1 MMRSQL
7 LVLIR
12 SSIVM
17 LCFAVASPALPPAPA
32 AAGVTE
38 GEFSRWLVQVLGLDR
53 GLPANPS
60 AQQCFVVLAR
70 NGIRPG
76 DGWQATDLLTEGSL
90 ARVLV
95 QAMGEQAQIR
105 RPNDDAAYI
114 QFLRAQG
121 VVIRQPGIDPSRI
134 PWEVIRRVFQDDP
147 HRPPPMTPC

>member
-1 MMRSQL
+1 MHGPINN
-7 LVLIR
+7 LIR
-12 SSIVM
+12 IMV
-17 LCFAVASPALPPAPA
+17 LAACLAPA
-32 AAGVTE
+32 VRAGTPVAAPAGVTE

-60 AQQCFVVLAR
+60 AQQCFVVLTR

-76 DGWQATDLLTEGSL
+76 DGWQAADLMTEGSL

-114 QFLRAQG
+114 QFLRTLG
-121 VVIRQPGIDPSRI
+121 VSIREPGGDPARI
-134 PWEVIRRVFQDDP
+134 PWEVIHRVFQDNP
-147 HRPPPMTPC
+147 HRPPPMTPS